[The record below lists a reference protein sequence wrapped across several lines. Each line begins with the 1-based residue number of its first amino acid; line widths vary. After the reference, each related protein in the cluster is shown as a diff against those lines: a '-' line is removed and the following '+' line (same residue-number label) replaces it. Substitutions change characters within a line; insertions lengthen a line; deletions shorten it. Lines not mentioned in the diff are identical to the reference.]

1 MVRACVLVEGAYG
14 PNIVFRLSYA
24 QLIDQPE
31 LAMRTL
37 LNFLDESYTSECLT
51 PLQKKINSSNVPA
64 DFQLTPPH
72 SDRIIERATQ
82 LYAKILTTS
91 QTSEPSLAAAAELEA
106 EFFCQK
112 GTELAKIQ
120 PRVERLAEEVKRKR
134 AFIQELRASS
144 QRHKLRQLLFG
155 FRSTA
160 LFLGAAYL
168 AEVIDCAD
176 CRNRKVMLRKT
187 PSRRPSY
194 QPL

>member
-1 MVRACVLVEGAYG
+1 MLNFHRLAPIKMVDSEQQAYNIWFRMVRACVLVEGAYG

-37 LNFLDESYTSECLT
+37 LNFLDESYSSECLT

-91 QTSEPSLAAAAELEA
+91 
-106 EFFCQK
+106 
-112 GTELAKIQ
+112 
-120 PRVERLAEEVKRKR
+120 
-134 AFIQELRASS
+134 
-144 QRHKLRQLLFG
+144 
-155 FRSTA
+155 
-160 LFLGAAYL
+160 
-168 AEVIDCAD
+168 
-176 CRNRKVMLRKT
+176 
-187 PSRRPSY
+187 
-194 QPL
+194 